1 MKKWQQIL
9 SDHHNVE
16 ILSDTQVKVLNVI
29 CDTVNKTV
37 SDDIITR
44 TVKGYTD
51 SQGYSYS
58 SIYEYL
64 GY

>member
-9 SDHHNVE
+9 AQHHNVE
-16 ILSDTQVKVLNVI
+16 IISDTQVTVLNVI
-29 CDTVNKTV
+29 YDTINKI
-37 SDDIITR
+37 SSNDIVTR
-44 TVKGYTD
+44 IQD
-51 SQGYSYS
+51 GYSDSEGNNYS

>member
-29 CDTVNKTV
+29 YDTINKI
-37 SDDIITR
+37 SSNDIVTR
-44 TVKGYTD
+44 IANGYTD
-51 SQGYSYS
+51 SEGHSYS

>member
-16 ILSDTQVKVLNVI
+16 IMSDTQVKVLNVI
-29 CDTVNKTV
+29 YDTVNKISSNDMV
-37 SDDIITR
+37 TR
-44 TVKGYTD
+44 IKN
-51 SQGYSYS
+51 GYSDNEGNNYS

>member
-1 MKKWQQIL
+1 MKRWQQIL
-9 SDHHNVE
+9 SQHHNVE
-16 ILSDTQVKVLNVI
+16 IVSDTQVKVLNVI
-29 CDTVNKTV
+29 YDTINKV
-37 SDDIITR
+37 SSDDTITR

>member
-1 MKKWQQIL
+1 MKRWQQIL
-9 SDHHNVE
+9 EQHHNVE
-16 ILSDTQVKVLNVI
+16 IISETQVKVLNVI
-29 CDTVNKTV
+29 CDTINKTT
-37 SDDIITR
+37 SDDIVTR
-44 TVKGYTD
+44 NQNGYTD

>member
-1 MKKWQQIL
+1 MKRWRQIL
-9 SDHHNVE
+9 EQHHNVE
-16 ILSDTQVKVLNVI
+16 ILSDTQVKVVGVI

-44 TVKGYTD
+44 NARGYTD
-51 SQGYSYS
+51 SQGYNYS